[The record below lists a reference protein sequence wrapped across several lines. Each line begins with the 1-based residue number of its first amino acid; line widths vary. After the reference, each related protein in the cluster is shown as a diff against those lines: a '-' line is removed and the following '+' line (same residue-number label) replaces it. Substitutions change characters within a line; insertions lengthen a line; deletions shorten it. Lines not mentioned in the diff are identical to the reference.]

1 MKKFLVIVVFSFLF
15 SGTAL
20 AQSFPAIEVDA
31 GYSSPNK
38 GLLGVRYSP
47 WEKWSFGIIVG
58 SFFGDFHDYGLA
70 YSYHLNGRRTG
81 FYIFQSHHML
91 ISDVGNV
98 WEIVTGGG
106 FEYVMD
112 NGFLGYGEFGIPLYV
127 GDYKLWRYYRNG
139 VPYNEYDGDDVM
151 ISFRMGLG
159 IGYRFEL

>member
-1 MKKFLVIVVFSFLF
+1 MKKFLAAIAFSLLF
-15 SGTAL
+15 SSTAF
-20 AQSFPAIEVDA
+20 AQSFPAVEVDV

-47 WEKWSFGIIVG
+47 LENWSFGVILG
-58 SFFGDFHDYGLA
+58 SFFGDFHDYGLS
-70 YSYHLNGRRTG
+70 YSYHLNGRRSG

-106 FEYVMD
+106 FEYVMG
-112 NGFLGYGEFGIPLYV
+112 NGFLAYGEFGIPLYV
-127 GDYKLWRYYRNG
+127 GGYKLWRYYRNG
-139 VPYNEYDGDDVM
+139 VPYNKYDGDKVM
-151 ISFRMGLG
+151 LSFRSGIG